1 MNLSLRN
8 SGWWWCPWRAVM
20 WCSNRLKMVRLNL
33 TPPVNGGKVTLGE
46 WWHVPFVVRLCIL
59 SLGVFWV
66 DKHRVSSEISWIYFM
81 VCHKTIS
88 SLLFRYTQHR
98 VRLTQ
103 GEGSPPLTASEIIT
117 EVLWKHLWVLQCAA
131 TNRHSHRLGRLRERT
146 PPHRCV
152 CVHWDRLTCQ
162 HESNHRR
169 HPWSWPS
176 GDARVTD
183 FRVTLVNT
191 GAARAPRS
199 AHTHAHIH
207 KGRPLW
213 LTSTPRFE
221 AMVSLLAAVLTR

>member
-1 MNLSLRN
+1 MNQSLRH
-8 SGWWWCPWRAVM
+8 SGWWWCLWRAVM
-20 WCSNRLKMVRLNL
+20 WRSNGLKMVFKHDTACKRRKSDPRWVM
-33 TPPVNGGKVTLGE
+33 TRPVSVVVELCTL
-46 WWHVPFVVRLCIL
+46 F
-59 SLGVFWV
+59 LGVFWV
-66 DKHRVSSEISWIYFM
+66 DKHRVSSEIGWMHFM

-88 SLLFRYTQHR
+88 ILIFRYTQHR

-103 GEGSPPLTASEIIT
+103 GEGSPPLTAAKIIT

-162 HESNHRR
+162 HESNHQR
-169 HPWSWPS
+169 HPRSWPS

-199 AHTHAHIH
+199 THKHAHTHTQ
-207 KGRPLW
+207 GQTPLVDQH
-213 LTSTPRFE
+213 TPLR
-221 AMVSLLAAVLTR
+221 SDG